1 MVLSIINANTLRGFK
16 SIGYFSFIR
25 NAINNLF
32 VCLLIGLIAIGSFQL
47 ELAMIYTI
55 GVVIASIVSTFV
67 VINKFTVLSENGHCD
82 ESRGTQFRSIF
93 SVASPL
99 FISSFSFMAL
109 NWSDAL
115 IIGYFCDD
123 IDVGIYAIVVKYAGL
138 VLIGIA
144 AVNSIVAPKLSEYWA
159 EGELVSISNVAQNS
173 ALLGFVISIPVIL
186 SLVLFPKFFLG
197 LYGEDFIVGSRTLV
211 IMVIGSAINVIC
223 GSVGYIL
230 MMTDRQRVY
239 RNILLFAVVI
249 NLSLDFVLVPKYG
262 ILGAGIANAI
272 GVVIWNLISAFYILV
287 HFKFWPGLSIVS
299 FRSVLK

>member
-1 MVLSIINANTLRGFK
+1 M
-16 SIGYFSFIR
+16 
-25 NAINNLF
+25 
-32 VCLLIGLIAIGSFQL
+32 
-47 ELAMIYTI
+47 
-55 GVVIASIVSTFV
+55 
-67 VINKFTVLSENGHCD
+67 
-82 ESRGTQFRSIF
+82 
-93 SVASPL
+93 
-99 FISSFSFMAL
+99 
-109 NWSDAL
+109 
-115 IIGYFCDD
+115 
-123 IDVGIYAIVVKYAGL
+123 
-138 VLIGIA
+138 
-144 AVNSIVAPKLSEYWA
+144 
-159 EGELVSISNVAQNS
+159 
-173 ALLGFVISIPVIL
+173 
-186 SLVLFPKFFLG
+186 
-197 LYGEDFIVGSRTLV
+197 YGEDFIVGSRTLV